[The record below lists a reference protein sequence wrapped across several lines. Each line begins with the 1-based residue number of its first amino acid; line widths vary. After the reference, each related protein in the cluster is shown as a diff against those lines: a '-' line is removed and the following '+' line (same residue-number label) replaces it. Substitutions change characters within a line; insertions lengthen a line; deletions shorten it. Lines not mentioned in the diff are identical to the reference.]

1 MESIVGIVS
10 LYFIKTVDSRQGER
24 IRIYIFFFFLSEA
37 FPYIFS
43 QTIIL
48 KQIDSIV

>member
-24 IRIYIFFFFLSEA
+24 IRIYIYFFLSEA